1 MTEAFN
7 VKSMDY
13 LQLQQDAIETIKSS
27 TFKKIR
33 KVVDQLLVERR
44 ESKDFEHISEER
56 HAELVIAELAGY
68 AAYGKLINGD
78 AIILSPDAMSAVP
91 AYHFGA
97 ENPRQFSPVLYAK
110 RL

>member
-1 MTEAFN
+1 MTEAFKD
-7 VKSMDY
+7 KSMDY
-13 LQLQQDAIETIKSS
+13 LQLQQDAIENIKSS

-33 KVVDQLLVERR
+33 TVVEKLLIERR
-44 ESKDFEHISEER
+44 ESKDFENISEER
-56 HAELVIAELAGY
+56 HSELVIAELAGY

-97 ENPRQFSPVLYAK
+97 QGPKQFSPVLYAK
-110 RL
+110 KL